1 MSLVQCILIALW
13 AGYCSFD
20 DQGPQML
27 RRPLLVGPVVGFILG
42 DVTTAL
48 IVSATLELTW
58 MGLGNMAGYQ
68 TPDMIVGTIIGITFA
83 ISSGDITGEGIATG
97 IALATAVAVLSQQFM
112 LLTTFIRQFFAPW
125 ADKIALTGDF
135 DGLMKINIVSVLF
148 QFSIRA
154 IPTFLIV
161 YYGEG
166 IINELLVAI
175 PTDVL
180 AGINRA
186 SGILPAVG
194 LSILM
199 TIVMKKGMWAFLIF
213 GFVLNAYIKLDILS
227 VTLIS
232 LAFGTIYTWIMEIK
246 DSVAG
251 VKVTKTATNSEEEG
265 YDL

>member
-1 MSLVQCILIALW
+1 MTLLQCILIALW
-13 AGYCSFD
+13 AGFCSYD

-27 RRPLLVGPVVGFILG
+27 RRPLLVGPVVGIILG
-42 DVTTAL
+42 NVTIAL
-48 IVSATLELTW
+48 MVSATLELTW

-97 IALATAVAVLSQQFM
+97 IALATAVAVLSQQLM
-112 LLTTFIRQFFAPW
+112 LLATVIRQFFAPW
-125 ADKIALTGDF
+125 ADKVALTGDF

-148 QFSIRA
+148 QFAIRA
-154 IPTFLIV
+154 IPTFLVV

-166 IINELLVAI
+166 IINDLLATI

-180 AGINRA
+180 SGINKA
-186 SGILPAVG
+186 SGVLPAVG

-213 GFVLNAYIKLDILS
+213 GFVLNAYLNLNILS

-246 DSVAG
+246 DSVSS
-251 VKVTKTATNSEEEG
+251 TKSADSVSEKEG